1 MIKEYRLGTFINNEL
16 KEFSNHDNVRS
27 IPSLIDGFK
36 DAQRKAVYG
45 LFKHGNSEVKVAQ
58 LGSFAALSSH
68 YNHGE
73 SSMCD
78 TIVGLA
84 QRYPGANN
92 ANLFEPI
99 GQFGSILSPDSAA
112 HRYIYTKPSANLRKY
127 IRKEDDLLLEHRDD
141 EGTKLE
147 PESYFPVL
155 PMWIVNGVVGIGTGH
170 SVRILPRDPS
180 SVADLVSKMAQGVS
194 VQQKTV
200 DRALTPVFHGWKGD
214 VVSTGTK
221 GQWELHG
228 KFEIVNSTTIR
239 VTELPV
245 TYDLDKYKGIL
256 IGLMDSGV
264 VKDYDNDSDD
274 DSFNFVITVP
284 REVTKRTELELMNL
298 FKLTVKVTE
307 NVTLWDVNKKLRRFE
322 DVYTA
327 LQEFVQYRL
336 GIYEIR
342 KELQL
347 EAYDDELA
355 WLRNKIQFIT
365 YWNTKLKDPHKKT
378 KDVLKAE
385 LSKAIDE
392 KFFDRLM
399 ALQIASLT
407 MEKIVELEK
416 EVAALEATRAKLEA
430 ETTVSLY
437 SSDLKEI

>member
-1 MIKEYRLGTFINNEL
+1 MIKSKRLCDFINNEM

-27 IPSLIDGFK
+27 IPSLVDGFK
-36 DAQRKAVYG
+36 DSQRKAVFG
-45 LFKHGNSEVKVAQ
+45 MFKHGNSEIRLSQ
-58 LGSFAALSSH
+58 LAGSTALVTA
-68 YNHGE
+68 YTHGE
-73 SSMCD
+73 TSMAD

-84 QRYPGANN
+84 QRFPGANN

-99 GQFGSILSPDSAA
+99 GQFGTILSPESSA
-112 HRYIYTKPSANLRKY
+112 HRYIYTKPSTNLRKY
-127 IRKEDDLLLEHRDD
+127 IRKEDDLLLEYREE
-141 EGTKLE
+141 EGEKYE
-147 PESYFPVL
+147 PLSYFPIL
-155 PMWIVNGVVGIGTGH
+155 PMWIVNGAVGIGTGH

-180 SVADLVSKMAQGVS
+180 SVADLVGKMSQGVS
-194 VQQKTV
+194 VQQKTI

-214 VVSTGTK
+214 VVSTGVK

-245 TYDLDKYKGIL
+245 TYDVDKYKSIL
-256 IGLMDSGV
+256 ISLMDSGV
-264 VKDYDNDSDD
+264 VKDYDNNSDEQ
-274 DSFNFVITVP
+274 SFDFVITVP
-284 REVTKRTELELMNL
+284 REVTKRAELELMNL
-298 FKLTVKVTE
+298 FKLTVKITE
-307 NVTLWDVNKKLRRFE
+307 NVTLWDVNGKLRRFE

-437 SSDLKEI
+437 ASDLKEI